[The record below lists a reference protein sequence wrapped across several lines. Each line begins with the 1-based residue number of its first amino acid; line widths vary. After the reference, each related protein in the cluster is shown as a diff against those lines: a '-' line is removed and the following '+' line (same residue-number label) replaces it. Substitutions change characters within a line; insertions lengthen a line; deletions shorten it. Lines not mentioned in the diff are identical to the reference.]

1 MKHLLAGTAIAV
13 TLAFLGGMLLGA
25 RLTSQQPKPYEQRM
39 IKPAK
44 KVMT

>member
-1 MKHLLAGTAIAV
+1 MKHLIVGTAIAM
-13 TLAFLGGMLLGA
+13 TLSFLGGMLVGA
-25 RLTSQQPKPYEQRM
+25 RLTSQQPKPYEHRM